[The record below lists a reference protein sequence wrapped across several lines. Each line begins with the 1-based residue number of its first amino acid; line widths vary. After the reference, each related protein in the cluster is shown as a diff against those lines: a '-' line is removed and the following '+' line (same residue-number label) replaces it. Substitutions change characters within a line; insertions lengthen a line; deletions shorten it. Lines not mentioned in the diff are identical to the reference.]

1 MHLAQQCQVP
11 GSTFEHN
18 FSILKMSDNVIVN
31 RASKLGVS
39 LGNSSVA
46 ALSSVRDI
54 KEVEHQRE
62 LVILNKKNSVE
73 ETNPQN
79 LFVSKISCLCQDLTE
94 EDLTEDE
101 MIVLDDGHTDQIC
114 HNFLKEKAK
123 GVAKRKTRVSKK
135 VVVEK
140 PIVRRS
146 LRVQKIK
153 NLDF

>member
-62 LVILNKKNSVE
+62 LVILNKK
-73 ETNPQN
+73 
-79 LFVSKISCLCQDLTE
+79 KI
-94 EDLTEDE
+94 
-101 MIVLDDGHTDQIC
+101 V
-114 HNFLKEKAK
+114 
-123 GVAKRKTRVSKK
+123 
-135 VVVEK
+135 
-140 PIVRRS
+140 
-146 LRVQKIK
+146 
-153 NLDF
+153 